1 MAITIQQDITG
12 FRPAYND
19 DFYVVS
25 SSNVAQTN
33 FQFIADLYVNG
44 SYVTRL
50 KTFPHATHGTGLFNP
65 KRAIENYVT
74 KDFDLATNLFA
85 TER

>member
-33 FQFIADLYVNG
+33 FQFIADVIC
-44 SYVTRL
+44 
-50 KTFPHATHGTGLFNP
+50 KW
-65 KRAIENYVT
+65 
-74 KDFDLATNLFA
+74 
-85 TER
+85 